1 MSSKLD
7 RTVTANDI
15 CGVCGNSNISSI
27 CNSGQMFVCR
37 KCLKQICNVQ
47 LCSESKTR
55 KHSFQELTK
64 ISQQRSPDFGTLGSK
79 PIVNVIEDM
88 TEREEEATFSKQQ
101 VSSPS
106 VEEKEWH
113 CRWCTYLNSSRHSI
127 CVMCG
132 ATRGVGDVEQ
142 SKPSTIVCRNG
153 TFHNEQDATV
163 RVARLSTNQ
172 KRLCRKV
179 CSTVQ
184 EKGRRNYWM

>member
-1 MSSKLD
+1 
-7 RTVTANDI
+7 
-15 CGVCGNSNISSI
+15 
-27 CNSGQMFVCR
+27 MFVCR

-64 ISQQRSPDFGTLGSK
+64 ISQQRSPELGTFGSK
-79 PIVNVIEDM
+79 PIVNVIEHM

-106 VEEKEWH
+106 VEEKEWP
-113 CRWCTYLNSSRHSI
+113 CGRCTYLNSLRHRI

-132 ATRGVGDVEQ
+132 ATRGVQDVQQ
-142 SKPSTIVCRNG
+142 SKVGSIVCRNC

-163 RVARLSTNQ
+163 
-172 KRLCRKV
+172 CKV
-179 CSTVQ
+179 CYRALDKPETFV
-184 EKGRRNYWM
+184 